1 MYIQTTFPYSC
12 KEMKPTSIA
21 PPSVR
26 PDTETEVS
34 PPAKKKPTR
43 AEKVARNRLALL
55 HAGAEV
61 VGELGY
67 EEASVARIAERA
79 GLAHGTFY
87 KHFESR
93 QAMFDELLPNMGKEL
108 LDEVRAQIGGA
119 RDVIDMED
127 KGFRGFFDFL
137 TKNPG
142 FYRVLNEA
150 EVAAPSA
157 FDQHISNLAR
167 SYTNALKRGLQ
178 RGEISGYEDRELEVV
193 AFVMMAARFYIYLRF
208 SKAGKRAKP
217 IPEWVISAYMKFVT
231 RGLKGS

>member
-1 MYIQTTFPYSC
+1 
-12 KEMKPTSIA
+12 MKVTRMPSA
-21 PPSVR
+21 PIR
-26 PDTETEVS
+26 PGTEAEVS
-34 PPAKKKPTR
+34 APAKKKPTR

-67 EEASVARIAERA
+67 EDASVARIAERA

-108 LDEVRAQIGGA
+108 LDEVRVQIKGT
-119 RDVIDMED
+119 RDIIEMED

-157 FDQHISNLAR
+157 FDEHISNLAR
-167 SYTNALKRGLQ
+167 SYTNALKRSLH
-178 RGEISGYEDRELEVV
+178 RGEIKGYEDRELEVI
-193 AFVMMAARFYIYLRF
+193 AFVLMAARFYIYLRF
-208 SKAGKRAKP
+208 SKTGKRAKR